1 MDLQT
6 VVHHHTGALQSNTQE
21 VSPGQEVKVILDLA
35 QSSRLPWTR
44 SQMPTNT
51 QRNKSHEAGK
61 VTARQSPHRWHTG
74 QAKTKR
80 SGEATARGKSRV
92 RVWLRGRSQDPG
104 FHSQH
109 WGEKSRQSEYRNP
122 EATLEEGRGFKH
134 GTQSKVPEIR
144 GSLGKARSQRNQ
156 EMGGQWE
163 MKGQGRGGSRYR
175 TS

>member
-1 MDLQT
+1 MLSNPTLRRCLQGRRSRSSLTLHKVPGYPGLDLKCQQT
-6 VVHHHTGALQSNTQE
+6 HRETKATRQERLLQDRAHTGGTLVRQRQRAAEKLQQE
-21 VSPGQEVKVILDLA
+21 
-35 QSSRLPWTR
+35 
-44 SQMPTNT
+44 
-51 QRNKSHEAGK
+51 
-61 VTARQSPHRWHTG
+61 
-74 QAKTKR
+74 
-80 SGEATARGKSRV
+80 GKSRV